1 MEPKRYSVA
10 IIIPAYNAEQTL
22 KNTVESVLAQTLQN
36 MQIIIVD
43 DGSSDN
49 TPVIADEF
57 GANESRVTVIHQEN
71 RGGYAARLAGLKV
84 MNASYFGFVDAD
96 DTIDPKMYETLLNYA
111 VQHNLDIVQC
121 GVVGRRD
128 NDQTFEILD
137 EDAFKERIVRKILLQ
152 GGGAVLVWDKLYRN
166 QYEFDK
172 FADGDFVQWDDLALN
187 LYFFQNVHAFGII
200 HKGFYSY
207 NTRNE
212 TSVTRRYNPLTL
224 HWYHEI
230 IKWRRS
236 VSAIAFNMSE
246 YDDAIWIMRTARNL
260 FVMMSYVKFPSWR
273 KRYTSVCQLVQA
285 PEVVQA
291 YSFLRHDL
299 SILSKMGGFW
309 FLATRCTCF
318 LVMLIFGI
326 KRILRYRR

>member
-1 MEPKRYSVA
+1 MNNYKYSIAV
-10 IIIPAYNAEQTL
+10 IIPAYNAERTL

-57 GANESRVTVIHQEN
+57 SANESRVTVIHQEN

-121 GVVGRRD
+121 GVDGRRD

-187 LYFFQNVHAFGII
+187 LYFFQNVHTFGII
-200 HKGFYSY
+200 HKGFYTY

-236 VSAIAFNMSE
+236 VATISFNMSE
-246 YDDAIWIMRTARNL
+246 YDDALWIMRSARNL
-260 FVMMSYVKFPSWR
+260 FVMMSYVYFSSWV
-273 KRYTSVCQLVQA
+273 KRYNSVCELIQM
-285 PEVVQA
+285 PEVVNAHAVLRQRL
-291 YSFLRHDL
+291 SFSSR
-299 SILSKMGGFW
+299 ILAFW
-309 FLATRCTCF
+309 FFSTRFTG
-318 LVMLIFGI
+318 LMVVLIFCLKKI
-326 KRILRYRR
+326 QQCRK